1 MSDYKWKIWYEGG
14 TVVVGS
20 SRTEWEQSPSEGVLA
35 VYEFLGHKSNG
46 VKLGRINSG
55 VDWYWMNGEDD
66 HIDHCGESHI
76 EVGQWTEPNTP
87 MNAIVKRGKQV
98 ADAEMLIVESELLLE
113 ICNV

>member
-1 MSDYKWKIWYEGG
+1 
-14 TVVVGS
+14 
-20 SRTEWEQSPSEGVLA
+20 
-35 VYEFLGHKSNG
+35 
-46 VKLGRINSG
+46 
-55 VDWYWMNGEDD
+55 MNGEDD

-76 EVGQWTEPNTP
+76 EVGQWTEPNAP